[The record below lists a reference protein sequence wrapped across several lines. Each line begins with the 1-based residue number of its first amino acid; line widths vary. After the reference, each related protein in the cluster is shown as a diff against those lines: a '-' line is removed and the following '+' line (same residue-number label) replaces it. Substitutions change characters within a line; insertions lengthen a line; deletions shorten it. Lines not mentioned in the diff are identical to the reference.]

1 MRERN
6 NNKIYV
12 YEENNEKITGTS
24 HKALNNNRNVSATK
38 YKERKEELEYEKRRE

>member
-6 NNKIYV
+6 NNKIYAD
-12 YEENNEKITGTS
+12 EENNEKITGTR
-24 HKALNNNRNVSATK
+24 HKALNMKWSVLATK